1 MLIKIPI
8 ENAAKGMFVHKI
20 ICSWWAHPF
29 WRRQMMLQ
37 SEDQLVSLQQSGAKF
52 IVIDDEKG
60 VGFPFCPSMNDRA
73 ETFMPADPKIRLTRA
88 VSGTVNALTPTHRS
102 RNNLTPSQRRAEIV
116 KARGTLNRSK
126 LAVMQMFGDARMGKA
141 IQIRKMASMVNQLTA
156 SVDKDP
162 AIILNMARLKTK
174 DDYTYMHSVSVCA
187 LMINLAR
194 TMRLNEAL
202 VREAGM
208 AGLLHDVG
216 KIAIP
221 NDILLKPTQLNDAE
235 VQIVRDHPLAGYRI
249 LSASDGVS
257 AAALDVCLHHH
268 EKMDGSGYPDK
279 LNGEELQLLT
289 RMAAICDVYDAVTS
303 QRSYNNPWA
312 ASDALAKM
320 QSWRG
325 HFDQIILRSFVESLG
340 ILPVGTLVRLTN
352 DHLAIVKGE
361 TSADYSL
368 PQLRIFYSVA
378 SSSETAFYDLEISRS
393 AHSWQISSVE
403 DPRDWGFDDWPSL
416 QLRLLAKEKQSGPTI
431 SPPSSR
437 LYTTTDLEHSATELE
452 MGV

>member
-1 MLIKIPI
+1 
-8 ENAAKGMFVHKI
+8 MFVHEI
-20 ICSWWAHPF
+20 ICSWWEHPF

-37 SEDQLVSLQQSGAKF
+37 SEGQLASLKRSGAEF

-60 VGFPFCPSMNDRA
+60 VGAPGCPLPHEQL
-73 ETFMPADPKIRLTRA
+73 ETLRPADPNFRMSRA
-88 VSGTVNALTPTHRS
+88 VRALIPTQRARS
-102 RNNLTPSQRRAEIV
+102 KLTPSQRRAEIV

-126 LAVMQMFGDARMGKA
+126 LAVMQMFGDARMGKT
-141 IQIRKMASMVNQLTA
+141 IQTQKLASMVNQLTA

-194 TMRLNEAL
+194 TMRLDETL

-235 VQIVRDHPLAGYRI
+235 FEIVRDHPLAGYRI
-249 LSASDGVS
+249 LAASEGVS

-268 EKMDGSGYPDK
+268 EKMDGTGYPDK

-289 RMAAICDVYDAVTS
+289 RMASICDVYDAVTS
-303 QRSYNNPWA
+303 QRSYNSPWA
-312 ASDALAKM
+312 ASEALAKM
-320 QSWRG
+320 QKWQG

-352 DHLAIVKGE
+352 DHLAIVIGE
-361 TSADYSL
+361 TSADFSL
-368 PQLRIFYSVA
+368 PQLRMFYSVA
-378 SSSETAFYDLEISRS
+378 SSSEIPIYDFEISRS
-393 AHSWQISSVE
+393 AHCWQISSVE
-403 DPRDWGFDDWPSL
+403 DPRDWGFDDWSGV
-416 QLRLLAKEKQSGPTI
+416 QLRLLSSQMPRAPRNSPFFPRQQTI
-431 SPPSSR
+431 MNSEQMAPALAMR
-437 LYTTTDLEHSATELE
+437 
-452 MGV
+452 V